1 MTQNSDTSPNEEQW
15 LSAKTIDYLKSDKA
29 FVYPESVV
37 EAISTIVIAVH
48 NSYERNDNAI
58 KYLLENIVQ
67 TLQDRPVADQYMQ
80 INRTDLAQKPL
91 IMQLLIL
98 MQDIV
103 IKQHLG
109 QSVQQLVWLSIAMHT
124 AALLIVQGRKTDTDT
139 ILMQFKMAQFSAS
152 PRRTWIWDTLPGI
165 AQTEINIEPVLSVFD
180 GILKQQKSALDLLN
194 NKQSIHI
201 EEKKVTKDNSDEKAK
216 HKDKIKKA
224 KSDAKAKL
232 SQIEKITTAYQNAH
246 VLQKPRAQRK
256 KPPKNIKIKAINLA
270 DNTSTSPLD
279 STTTCHNWN
288 TTPDNDAWGIIHDD
302 IEHGATTVDLA
313 FLEANTEIYEG
324 LNTNFEERIDHYE
337 APYVSYGEYP
347 NPLI

>member
-1 MTQNSDTSPNEEQW
+1 MTQNSDILPTEEQW

-67 TLQDRPVADQYMQ
+67 TLQDRPVSDQYMQ

-103 IKQHLG
+103 IKQHYLG

-201 EEKKVTKDNSDEKAK
+201 EEKKSNK
-216 HKDKIKKA
+216 
-224 KSDAKAKL
+224 
-232 SQIEKITTAYQNAH
+232 
-246 VLQKPRAQRK
+246 R
-256 KPPKNIKIKAINLA
+256 
-270 DNTSTSPLD
+270 
-279 STTTCHNWN
+279 
-288 TTPDNDAWGIIHDD
+288 
-302 IEHGATTVDLA
+302 
-313 FLEANTEIYEG
+313 
-324 LNTNFEERIDHYE
+324 
-337 APYVSYGEYP
+337 
-347 NPLI
+347 

>member
-103 IKQHLG
+103 IKQQLG

-201 EEKKVTKDNSDEKAK
+201 EEKK
-216 HKDKIKKA
+216 
-224 KSDAKAKL
+224 
-232 SQIEKITTAYQNAH
+232 
-246 VLQKPRAQRK
+246 
-256 KPPKNIKIKAINLA
+256 
-270 DNTSTSPLD
+270 
-279 STTTCHNWN
+279 
-288 TTPDNDAWGIIHDD
+288 
-302 IEHGATTVDLA
+302 
-313 FLEANTEIYEG
+313 
-324 LNTNFEERIDHYE
+324 
-337 APYVSYGEYP
+337 
-347 NPLI
+347 